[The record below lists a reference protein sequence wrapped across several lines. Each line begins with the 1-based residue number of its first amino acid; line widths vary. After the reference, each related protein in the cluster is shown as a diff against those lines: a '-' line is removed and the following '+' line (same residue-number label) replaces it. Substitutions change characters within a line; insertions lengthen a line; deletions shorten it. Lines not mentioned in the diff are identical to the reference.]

1 MGKNYR
7 KMVRGRQIVMLIN
20 GIWATSLECF
30 GQNHGI
36 RRQKI
41 FKFAFVGATGAI
53 INLAIIFTLTNY
65 FLIWYV
71 TSAIVAIECSILW
84 NFYLNT
90 NLTFNYKFLNGS
102 ETLVAAFKYHLS
114 SLAGLMINIA
124 ALFALTEFLKIYY
137 LFSEFLSII
146 LAFGINYFIS
156 TRYVWSE
163 RS

>member
-1 MGKNYR
+1 MT
-7 KMVRGRQIVMLIN
+7 LIN
-20 GIWATSLECF
+20 DAWAKSQEYF
-30 GQNHGI
+30 GQNYGI
-36 RRQKI
+36 RRLKI

-53 INLAIIFTLTNY
+53 INLAILFALTNY
-65 FLIWYV
+65 FHIWYV
-71 TSAIVAIECSILW
+71 ISAIVAIECSILW

-90 NLTFNYKFLNGS
+90 NVTFNYKFLS
-102 ETLVAAFKYHLS
+102 KFETLMAAFKYHLS
-114 SLAGLMINIA
+114 SFAGLIINIA

-156 TRYVWSE
+156 TRYVWYE